1 VCDEGGVYGPNPLER
16 VQQRV
21 VVLVVLVVIVV
32 QKRTV
37 RVQKGEWVDLD
48 VGEWQF
54 RDSTQE
60 STK

>member
-21 VVLVVLVVIVV
+21 VVLVVIVV